1 MGKGTN
7 EYQLIPTTIHFP
19 YTFSHN
25 RVYFSL
31 IILFGYFWSILCW
44 VLRWLPKWNFDNR
57 DFTQFWR
64 NGAPFKCIVTI
75 VTMKSQSPEQC
86 KVEVQIV
93 RICGSN
99 LEPRDFS
106 AKILAVKCSN
116 FTLDSGSVRFQ
127 YTSVT
132 FSNLILAPAG
142 AQEVALSVCE
152 SVCPCVCPFFTQYPC
167 CLLGV
172 SQSQGPLKGLPGVS
186 QSSLRGISA
195 FSNAFLV
202 IVSEH
207 KILHL
212 VLLV

>member
-1 MGKGTN
+1 MLGQSFALLHGTLSSALWALSSPSAWCCMSQHHWRLLG
-7 EYQLIPTTIHFP
+7 YHGGFYLKPQLGF
-19 YTFSHN
+19 F
-25 RVYFSL
+25 
-31 IILFGYFWSILCW
+31 
-44 VLRWLPKWNFDNR
+44 NR

-116 FTLDSGSVRFQ
+116 FTLDLGSVRFQ

-152 SVCPCVCPFFTQYPC
+152 SVCPCAQFPC

-172 SQSQGPLKGLPGVS
+172 SQSQGPLKGLSGVS